1 MSNKRQEKEEI
12 KESLNLRQEK
22 FCQLYA
28 TSKEFFGNGVES
40 YLEVYDVDRNKPN
53 WYSIACASASRLLS
67 NEKIVNRI
75 NAILEQT
82 GFNDAFVDKE
92 LSFLITQHADF
103 QTKLGAIK
111 EYNKLKQRIQ
121 DKLDLTSKGEK
132 IVNIVTYADPTSVQV
147 QPTSLPAA
155 SSSGNGQWDKQSGD
169 SVASA

>member
-121 DKLDLTSKGEK
+121 DKLDLTTKGEK
-132 IVNIVTYADPTSVQV
+132 IVNLINYADTDPTQL
-147 QPTSLPAA
+147 QAA
-155 SSSGNGQWDKQSGD
+155 SVSTSCASSDGQWEKESGD
-169 SVASA
+169 SVA

>member
-1 MSNKRQEKEEI
+1 MPNKRQEKEEI

-28 TSKEFFGNGVES
+28 TSREFFGNGVES

-67 NEKIVNRI
+67 NEKIINRI

-121 DKLDLTSKGEK
+121 DKLDLTTKGEK
-132 IVNIVTYADPTSVQV
+132 IVNLINYADSNPAQLHPSPISTSG
-147 QPTSLPAA
+147 
-155 SSSGNGQWDKQSGD
+155 SSSDGHREEEGGN
-169 SVASA
+169 SVA